1 MRHLSNYFEG
11 ERIILYD
18 EIDGNFPNHHPDPSE
33 AKNLEDCQK
42 FIFKNKLDV
51 GLAFDGDGDR
61 LGVVDDKGRIIPG
74 DKVLLLLAKQILK
87 KKN

>member
-1 MRHLSNYFEG
+1 MMKLMETSLI
-11 ERIILYD
+11 IILTLLKQ
-18 EIDGNFPNHHPDPSE
+18 
-33 AKNLEDCQK
+33 KNLEDCQK

-74 DKVLLLLAKQILK
+74 DKVLLLLAKNILK
-87 KKN
+87 KKKKLE